1 LAGFFFYLSFTYRI
15 VSWLSA
21 LQPKILI
28 RHQVLAQ
35 DVLMHQCAKD
45 SLPEFGGRLRQIADA
60 MGRIDQCDNLRHM
73 DLRQLNSYSSL
84 QFHVVPELSWQQ
96 LQI

>member
-45 SLPEFGGRLRQIADA
+45 SLLECGDLLQQTMDA
-60 MGRIDQCDNLRHM
+60 KVHIDLFDNLRRK
-73 DLRQLNSYSSL
+73 DLRPQDSYSL
-84 QFHVVPELSWQQ
+84 PRFHVAPEQSLR
-96 LQI
+96 LLLI